1 MTSITRVETTG
12 TAITL
17 SNGEQLREFLM
28 ERQGEFAAIAK
39 AGGFQPEALVLELV
53 GMVRKKPE
61 ILTCTPDSIMTFI
74 HDVAK
79 IGLVIGRGCFPVPV
93 KDHGVA
99 KLECWIG
106 YKGMK
111 ELVKYGGGARD
122 VFAEVVYEGDEF
134 EEVLGL
140 YPDIKHRRGPNAGNS
155 LKLTHVYGV
164 AVISQS
170 IRRHLLLTRAQVE
183 VLRKKNRADT
193 TSYKS
198 PWMTNTEAMWKAK
211 AILAIS
217 RDLPQNPRLAH
228 AYGVMAR
235 AEGIDIEDLDPTKEV
250 QPTPAPAPVTI
261 AAGATPS
268 AFEEVTDERAIV
280 TLPNWARHPLANKP
294 LPDVGTTDLEALYS
308 TLREDQDKGNQKY
321 SDLIDHIAAELDA
334 RRDAV
339 AA

>member
-1 MTSITRVETTG
+1 MTSVARVETKG

-134 EEVLGL
+134 EE
-140 YPDIKHRRGPNAGNS
+140 PNAS
-155 LKLTHVYGV
+155 
-164 AVISQS
+164 
-170 IRRHLLLTRAQVE
+170 TRACTCAKSSPCSSCTASRLSPVPSMMGWSCR
-183 VLRKKNRADT
+183 LSAPG
-193 TSYKS
+193 TS
-198 PWMTNTEAMWKAK
+198 P
-211 AILAIS
+211 IS
-217 RDLPQNPRLAH
+217 CRH
-228 AYGVMAR
+228 
-235 AEGIDIEDLDPTKEV
+235 
-250 QPTPAPAPVTI
+250 
-261 AAGATPS
+261 AGAS
-268 AFEEVTDERAIV
+268 VRR
-280 TLPNWARHPLANKP
+280 LPPC
-294 LPDVGTTDLEALYS
+294 S
-308 TLREDQDKGNQKY
+308 
-321 SDLIDHIAAELDA
+321 
-334 RRDAV
+334 
-339 AA
+339 